1 MYRAVHIRLFL
12 PSAFSRSHHTC
23 FTGRLCKGCVTAE
36 LLQPEELVSG
46 IICQV
51 AAEPELAELLSSFV
65 YTNAGARPGD
75 QGTKASYEQQS
86 S

>member
-1 MYRAVHIRLFL
+1 M
-12 PSAFSRSHHTC
+12 
-23 FTGRLCKGCVTAE
+23 TAE

-65 YTNAGARPGD
+65 YTGAGVPLPVKTPLAIIHQR
-75 QGTKASYEQQS
+75 QA
-86 S
+86 

>member
-1 MYRAVHIRLFL
+1 VLGDDVVYREPRP
-12 PSAFSRSHHTC
+12 PSAYPA
-23 FTGRLCKGCVTAE
+23 GRLCKGCVTAE

-65 YTNAGARPGD
+65 YTGAGA
-75 QGTKASYEQQS
+75 AYLQS
-86 S
+86 

>member
-1 MYRAVHIRLFL
+1 
-12 PSAFSRSHHTC
+12 
-23 FTGRLCKGCVTAE
+23 

-65 YTNAGARPGD
+65 YTGAGARLGLHQGD
-75 QGTKASYEQQS
+75 ESERQEQHSVCLAPTQS
-86 S
+86 QYAQIESM

>member
-1 MYRAVHIRLFL
+1 M
-12 PSAFSRSHHTC
+12 
-23 FTGRLCKGCVTAE
+23 TAE

-65 YTNAGARPGD
+65 YTGAGVTTSEYHHNDKRCRAHQAEARHG
-75 QGTKASYEQQS
+75 SH
-86 S
+86 